1 MFMGNAQL
9 PGAVTKDSQM
19 VMQTEMSNT
28 DISLERVF
36 QKHLSD
42 PTHAHGLIY
51 HVKDRR

>member
-1 MFMGNAQL
+1 MLMANVQL

-19 VMQTEMSNT
+19 VMHTEMSNT
-28 DISLERVF
+28 DISLEGVF

-42 PTHAHGLIY
+42 PTYAHGLIY